1 MNDAGVII
9 GSYAVTIVAIGG
21 YVVWMLRRARRLAAL
36 LPDEDRP
43 WT

>member
-9 GSYAVTIVAIGG
+9 GSYAVTIVGIGA
-21 YVVWMLRRARRLAAL
+21 YVAWMLRRARRLAAHIR
-36 LPDEDRP
+36 DEDRP

>member
-9 GSYAVTIVAIGG
+9 ASYAVTLAGISA
-21 YVVWMLRRARRLAAL
+21 YAAWMLRRARRLASQVS
-36 LPDEDRP
+36 DEDRP

>member
-1 MNDAGVII
+1 VNDAGVII

-21 YVVWMLRRARRLAAL
+21 YVVWMLRRARRLSEL
-36 LPDEDRP
+36 TRDEDRP